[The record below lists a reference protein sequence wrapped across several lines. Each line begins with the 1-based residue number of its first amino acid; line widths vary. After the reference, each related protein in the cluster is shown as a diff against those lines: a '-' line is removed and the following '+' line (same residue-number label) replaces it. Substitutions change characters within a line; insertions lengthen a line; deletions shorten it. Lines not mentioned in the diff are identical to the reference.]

1 MFWRPKISNPWHWN
15 HTISPPP
22 RFSYRNRNLRTHP
35 IHGHENRPV
44 SSVPRDD
51 QSRWWWM
58 NYEPLG
64 IQVILLM
71 GPWNPAETPVE
82 VGSLSHCSQ
91 GFIHPRC
98 CRISSINSRNPVI
111 LSKIEQGVSFIT
123 SETHRSFRFHD
134 TILRRWTIFNEFVP
148 KTAYHVACFL
158 VKLWKTRV
166 NLNCGL
172 FKQLKTIDLKFCL
185 MLAKNQL
192 ASSSLSQHTHTH
204 ARWFNPKANVHHI
217 RNWKWWNFTT
227 QSYWK
232 WWNFTTQSY
241 RKWWNFT
248 TQSCCLVIS
257 CWFQL
262 STIHFRTG
270 WWLQCHEWKRTK
282 LSC

>member
-1 MFWRPKISNPWHWN
+1 MRPKYVNFSKHVFFSNQISVLKTQNFQPMTLEPH
-15 HTISPPP
+15 HFPPP

-192 ASSSLSQHTHTH
+192 ASSSLSQHTHTCQMIQ
-204 ARWFNPKANVHHI
+204 PK
-217 RNWKWWNFTT
+217 
-227 QSYWK
+227 S
-232 WWNFTTQSY
+232 
-241 RKWWNFT
+241 
-248 TQSCCLVIS
+248 
-257 CWFQL
+257 
-262 STIHFRTG
+262 
-270 WWLQCHEWKRTK
+270 KRSPHPELEMMKLHYPKLLEMMKFHYPK
-282 LSC
+282 LSEMMKLHYPKLLFGHFLLVSALNDSL